1 MEDFLENDEAFRE
14 LMSLYNEKSYVQR
27 MKDMVSGLRKPRDS
41 KEYKLAMIE
50 VQRLK
55 APVMAVVIP
64 VLLMLSLMMF
74 SKPREVDEVEF
85 QTDIME
91 AEQVQEPLEEIKPEP
106 VEVTEF
112 TDTTMDDF
120 AIDPMIALDTPAP
133 VVSDGPVSPQPQ
145 TVDAVV
151 QIKSPVILRGIFG
164 DTRNAGMRGS
174 QLARY
179 GGNQKTEMSV
189 IRALRWLKAV

>member
-1 MEDFLENDEAFRE
+1 MENFLENDEAFRE

-27 MKDMVSGLRKPRDS
+27 MKDMVSGLRKPRNS

-74 SKPREVDEVEF
+74 SKPREVNEVEF

-112 TDTTMDDF
+112 TDMTMDTKKVITRTASKHNL
-120 AIDPMIALDTPAP
+120 AIFS
-133 VVSDGPVSPQPQ
+133 VSH
-145 TVDAVV
+145 
-151 QIKSPVILRGIFG
+151 
-164 DTRNAGMRGS
+164 
-174 QLARY
+174 
-179 GGNQKTEMSV
+179 
-189 IRALRWLKAV
+189 